1 MIPWEGAQNSGG
13 SLNCELRG
21 QFENFS
27 SASGR
32 DLATLIGGP
41 PRVAR
46 PDDREI
52 LDVLGCGNSLSC
64 KMIGHF
70 GNFAS
75 ASGRD
80 MPGLTGISLW
90 KGLSEGGE
98 WLDESPSL
106 RRVVSG

>member
-32 DLATLIGGP
+32 DLATLIGSP
-41 PRVAR
+41 PRVAQS
-46 PDDREI
+46 DDREI
-52 LDVLGCGNSLSC
+52 LDVLRCGNSLNC
-64 KMIGHF
+64 KIIGHF
-70 GNFAS
+70 ENFAS

-80 MPGLTGISLW
+80 MPGLTSISPW
-90 KGLSEGGE
+90 KALSEGGE
-98 WLDESPSL
+98 WLDGSPP
-106 RRVVSG
+106 